1 MRLQASKLNFVVNF
15 FLGVAWA
22 FVLIGA
28 VASFLSFYQINL
40 LFAVVSAVM
49 AALPGLLMVLILEH
63 FITVQEQYAELKKQT
78 DLLEKLAAQKEQD
91 R

>member
-1 MRLQASKLNFVVNF
+1 MRLPSSKLNFVVNF

-28 VASFLSFYQINL
+28 VTSFLSFYQINL
-40 LFAVVSAVM
+40 LLAVMSAVVAV
-49 AALPGLLMVLILEH
+49 LPGLLAVLILEH

-78 DLLEKLAAQKEQD
+78 DLLEKLLVLKEQD

>member
-1 MRLQASKLNFVVNF
+1 MRLPSSKLNFVVNF

-28 VASFLSFYQINL
+28 VTSFLSFYQINL
-40 LFAVVSAVM
+40 LLAVLSAVVAV
-49 AALPGLLMVLILEH
+49 LPGLLAVLILEH

-78 DLLEKLAAQKEQD
+78 DLLEKLLVLKEQD

>member
-1 MRLQASKLNFVVNF
+1 MRLQTTKLNFVVNF

-28 VASFLSFYQINL
+28 VTSFLSFYQINL
-40 LFAVVSAVM
+40 VLAVM
-49 AALPGLLMVLILEH
+49 SSVIAVLPGLLAVLILEH
-63 FITVQEQYAELKKQT
+63 FITVQEQYVELKKQT
-78 DLLEKLAAQKEQD
+78 DLLEKLLIAKEQD